1 MKLLLL
7 SLLICETVFA
17 SPLVY
22 EFNDPSFNGSGW
34 SAHVLSV
41 EQIEQQRKQ
50 KIIDDKKSLEAKELA
65 DKKNSNL
72 NKFLVNVESR
82 IYAQLSKQL
91 ADQMFTESGAT
102 SGTMNFQGTNINW
115 VKNSTDVSLTITDA
129 SGNITEITVPVG
141 QFGF

>member
-34 SAHVLSV
+34 SAHVLSI

-50 KIIDDKKSLEAKELA
+50 KIIDDQKSLEAKELA

-115 VKNSTDVSLTITDA
+115 VKNSTEVSLTITDA

>member
-34 SAHVLSV
+34 SAHVLSI

-50 KIIDDKKSLEAKELA
+50 KIIDDQKSLEAKELA

>member
-7 SLLICETVFA
+7 SLLICETVYA

-22 EFNDPSFNGSGW
+22 EFNDPSFNGGGW
-34 SAHVLSV
+34 SAHVLSI

-50 KIIDDKKSLEAKELA
+50 KIIDDQKSLEAKELA